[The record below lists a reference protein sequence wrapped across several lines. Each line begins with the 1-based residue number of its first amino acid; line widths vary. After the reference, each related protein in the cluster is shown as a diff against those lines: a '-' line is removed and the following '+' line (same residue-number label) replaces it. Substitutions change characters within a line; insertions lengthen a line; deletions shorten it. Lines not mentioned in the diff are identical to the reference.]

1 MSHER
6 CSRWLLIVD
15 NTDDVGLLFG
25 TAALCD
31 YLPFNP
37 QGSVLFTTR
46 NHEAVAKLDIPPRNI
61 ITAAKMSE
69 TEALE
74 MMQTNLKESQTRDH
88 DSTTRWLELLAYLP
102 LVIKQASAYITKTGM
117 STIRYLHHC
126 RTRDQRLI
134 DLLSQETEYRGRYKG
149 MNNAIATTWLVSFN
163 HILRDRPLAAD
174 ILQMISFFVEKNIPL
189 LLFLQGN
196 DELEVDEAIGTLKAY
211 AFITERED
219 GHSFDVHRLVQLA
232 TRKWL
237 RMGGR
242 QAQWMHVTIQRL
254 RRDISLP
261 CPREQGCV
269 ATVLAARVE
278 YRQFLKSMTAG
289 SALSS

>member
-1 MSHER
+1 MMDRLLERVSPDVEKGHCRWTAIEGLGGVGKTQMALEAAYRVRDQDPQCSVFWVPAVDVTNFENAYREIGQKLQVSGIEEDGADVKSLVKKAMSHER

-15 NTDDVGLLFG
+15 NADDVGLLFG

-126 RTRDQRLI
+126 RTSD
-134 DLLSQETEYRGRYKG
+134 
-149 MNNAIATTWLVSFN
+149 
-163 HILRDRPLAAD
+163 
-174 ILQMISFFVEKNIPL
+174 
-189 LLFLQGN
+189 
-196 DELEVDEAIGTLKAY
+196 
-211 AFITERED
+211 
-219 GHSFDVHRLVQLA
+219 
-232 TRKWL
+232 
-237 RMGGR
+237 
-242 QAQWMHVTIQRL
+242 
-254 RRDISLP
+254 
-261 CPREQGCV
+261 
-269 ATVLAARVE
+269 
-278 YRQFLKSMTAG
+278 
-289 SALSS
+289 